1 MNSLK
6 QYSKISLLLLIAL
19 LASENMLAQETES
32 SNQYNVESPFHNQL
46 FFNRFLINPTFSL
59 VRENKSYLNVLL
71 RNQYAAYENNNQNY
85 YLGFSN
91 KLDKNTALGLGVYG
105 RWSGIIEE
113 FGFNANYATAVQLGE
128 KSALAFGTNVN
139 YLSQGLAKNRVV
151 ADENDPLIQDAR
163 KENKVTVEPGINLS
177 LNKFDFGLYFRDL
190 VVYNQTA
197 NELETNMGLE
207 SITGTFQYS
216 HTFKRATGL
225 LANGR
230 LMPMVQ
236 VGANAN
242 GELSYT
248 GAVLLDLPSFGWFQ
262 TTYDDSYGFSSG
274 IGVNLNKKLSLGYLM
289 EKNLTEV
296 GDNLGWNHE
305 LSLAYSFD
313 DDLRGVGIDVNIAE
327 NKSEDARIDEVVK
340 NYEEQILN
348 LKKELTKGAPALVD
362 ENSVAYENRLILDEL
377 ILRQDSIEKA
387 RDEMFEKRFETMVR
401 LIRHEIKQDHQE
413 PKPKKQTKYANS
425 RLAENTN
432 ETKKN
437 YRANYRTDL
446 FEKTP
451 IKSQDG
457 SNVVGVE
464 SGYYMIANV
473 FKNEKYLNAFMNNL
487 KKKGLNAKKFY
498 NKENGLHYVYL
509 AGFKSKSEAA
519 DAYGNDLA
527 GTYQEDKWIMEV
539 YNPLNTATA
548 DITFEE

>member
-6 QYSKISLLLLIAL
+6 QYSKISLLLLIAV
-19 LASENMLAQETES
+19 LASKNMLAQETES

-248 GAVLLDLPSFGWFQ
+248 GAVLLDLPAFGWFQ

-313 DDLRGVGIDVNIAE
+313 DDLRGLGIDVNIAE

-348 LKKELTKGAPALVD
+348 LKKELTKGTPTLAD
-362 ENSVAYENRLILDEL
+362 ENSIAYENRLILDEL

-401 LIRHEIKQDHQE
+401 LIRHEIKQDHQA

-473 FKNEKYLNAFMNNL
+473 FKNEKYLNSFMDNL